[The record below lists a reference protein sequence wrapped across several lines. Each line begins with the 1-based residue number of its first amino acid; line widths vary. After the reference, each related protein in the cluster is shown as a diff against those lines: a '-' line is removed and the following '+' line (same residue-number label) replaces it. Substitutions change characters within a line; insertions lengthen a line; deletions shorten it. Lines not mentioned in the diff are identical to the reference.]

1 MKRVRD
7 KKREF
12 LITLTHREEEAS
24 NDRIMN
30 DLGYAITTVNNRNRK
45 IDIEFAV
52 PLF

>member
-12 LITLTHREEEAS
+12 LLTLTHMEEEPS